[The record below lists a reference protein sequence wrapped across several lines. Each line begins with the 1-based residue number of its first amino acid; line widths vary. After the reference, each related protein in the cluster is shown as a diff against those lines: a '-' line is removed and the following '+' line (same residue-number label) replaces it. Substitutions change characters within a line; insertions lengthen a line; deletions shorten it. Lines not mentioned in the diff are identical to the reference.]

1 MVVFSWGLMI
11 VSLVLRAF
19 TPAREDKM
27 NPQLN
32 ALVSG
37 SFEKLQFIH
46 GISRFSTYSRRI

>member
-1 MVVFSWGLMI
+1 VFSWGLMI